1 MKKSNVFIPNI
12 HESIPHN
19 VSSMEAD
26 ELRNLGGGYWA
37 SKVY

>member
-12 HESIPHN
+12 HEGIPLN
-19 VSSMEAD
+19 VSSMEVD
-26 ELRNLGGGYWA
+26 ELRNIGGGHWA